1 MFRFDARKQ
10 FALMDGIVK
19 AKGVYLQ
26 PASSGIK
33 VSEGLANPKVL
44 IELPAELPRWESIYL
59 DVVFSRLVNSGFSK
73 KEAKQAAAE
82 YIFRMREFWS
92 KGIRNLMVGKEF
104 GK

>member
-10 FALMDGIVK
+10 FSLLDGIVK

-26 PASSGIK
+26 PASSGMK

-44 IELPAELPRWESIYL
+44 IEVPAELPRWESIYL
-59 DVVFSRLVNSGFSK
+59 DVVFSNFVISGFSR
-73 KEAKQAAAE
+73 KEAKRAAAE
-82 YIFRMREFWS
+82 HISRMREFWS
-92 KGIRNLMVGKEF
+92 RGIRNLMAGKGC